1 MGPPLLPFH
10 GRGQKRATP
19 LAAIRKYTFSDR
31 AGLIRLKGT
40 QMSTFPLSWRP
51 SSSPVIAYGLAV
63 GSVTAALA
71 IAWLLDTYL
80 QTMPYV
86 SLFLCAIMFVAW
98 VGGLGPSLLAVAT
111 AALYFVFFL
120 LPPQGS
126 FEVAANDIP
135 RVVLFLITALFVVAL
150 SAAQRRSSK
159 ALACT
164 NEALARTNEALR
176 AENADRR
183 RAEAYLDEAQALSRT
198 GYFAWKPGSGEIF
211 LSSEGYRVLDIDRDE
226 KPARDLVLQRV
237 HPHDRASLE
246 AAFGHAQP
254 DGQDYDFEL
263 RWLAPVGSTKRLH
276 VHARRLPL
284 GSGEEEL
291 VGAVMDVTEARKA
304 QDTLQATQTALAH
317 ATRVAT
323 LGEMSASI
331 AHEVNQPLA
340 SIVANG
346 EAGLRWL
353 NRKEPVLAEVD
364 SAMKRIVRD
373 ATRASE
379 VVQRLRA
386 LARKAPVEKQPLDLN
401 DVIRESIAL
410 LQREIA
416 ANRVTV
422 QADLEAE
429 LAPVL
434 ADRIE
439 LQQVVINLMVNGI
452 QALATVTDRPRRLL
466 VRSSIEENGAL
477 VAIQDSGV
485 GLDAST
491 AARLF
496 SPFFTTRESGM
507 GLGLSICRSIVEAHG
522 GRICASANDDGPGA
536 TFWFS
541 LPFQQEPTA

>member
-1 MGPPLLPFH
+1 MPTFLL
-10 GRGQKRATP
+10 
-19 LAAIRKYTFSDR
+19 L
-31 AGLIRLKGT
+31 
-40 QMSTFPLSWRP
+40 WRP

-63 GSVTAALA
+63 GSVTVALA
-71 IAWLLDTYL
+71 IAWLFDTYL

-98 VGGLGPSLLAVAT
+98 AGGLGPSLLAVAIAT
-111 AALYFVFFL
+111 LYFVFFL
-120 LPPQGS
+120 VPPQGS
-126 FEVAANDIP
+126 FEIAAGDIP
-135 RVVLFLITALFVVAL
+135 RVILFLVTALFVVAL
-150 SAAQRRSSK
+150 SAAQRRSSR
-159 ALACT
+159 ALARS
-164 NEALARTNEALR
+164 NEALGRANKALQ

-198 GYFAWKPGSGEIF
+198 GYFAWKVKGGEIF
-211 LSSEGYRVLDIDRDE
+211 LSSEGYRLLDVDRNE
-226 KPARDLVLQRV
+226 TPTRELVLQRV

-246 AAFGHAQP
+246 AAFGPARQN
-254 DGQDYDFEL
+254 GQDYDFEL
-263 RWLAPVGSTKRLH
+263 RWLAPADATKYLH
-276 VHARRLPL
+276 VHARRLRL
-284 GSGEEEL
+284 ESGEDEI
-291 VGAVMDVTEARKA
+291 VGAVMDVTDARRA
-304 QDTLQATQTALAH
+304 QDTLQATQAALAH
-317 ATRVAT
+317 ASRVAT

-353 NRKEPVLAEVD
+353 NRKEPVLAEVE

-386 LARKAPVEKQPLDLN
+386 LARKAPAEKQPLDLN
-401 DVIRESIAL
+401 DVIRESIGL
-410 LQREIA
+410 LQREILV
-416 ANRVTV
+416 NRVTLKAELG
-422 QADLEAE
+422 ADLG
-429 LAPVL
+429 PVL

-452 QALATVTDRPRRLL
+452 QALASVTDRPRLL
-466 VRSSIEENGAL
+466 VVRSSVEEDRAL
-477 VAIQDSGV
+477 VAIQDSGI
-485 GLDAST
+485 GLDASIIT
-491 AARLF
+491 RLF

-522 GRICASANDDGPGA
+522 GRIWASSNDGPGA

-541 LPFQQEPTA
+541 LPLQQELAA